1 MQAREVNF
9 LSSSG
14 LGVQRRLAPRRV
26 ERGELG
32 RRLDAVASG
41 QRLECRGGAFV
52 QHHASRSRLLLAR
65 LLGVARA
72 AHGAGQ
78 AAHRRQV
85 LAQPSPKARCEALRV
100 EDDEAVAV
108 PVRPLAGEC
117 PRLYCG
123 ADVGAARQHRAEQL
137 DEHAEAVPLVARR
150 LLSAS
155 ERVERAVLHHLRWVG
170 GVSPASVDG
179 PAGRDPLPD
188 PVHHLHLAHRHHRRR
203 HVELERVAP
212 CGGREAAERVG
223 ADGTGAAAGRRRKGR
238 RVCEGQPDHA
248 GGERLVRPVAR
259 RPKVVRVAG
268 GDDADAVLLCQP
280 QGRLHREVAH
290 DSAERIP
297 AIDHSCAPRAP
308 LHDRARNAVDELRLN
323 LVGVRVGAVGAVR
336 RDAARVG
343 VGQHVCRLR
352 GVGRRSARRGEARGE
367 EVSQHAPWQPHRAS
381 VGQAGLDGAA
391 AEAAPPPKAKYVRQR
406 QAEGEAQAEGE
417 EGVVVLRRR
426 HVVGL

>member
-203 HVELERVAP
+203 HVELERVA
-212 CGGREAAERVG
+212 CSLSTRLVAEGRACLSPSVSTMPPAAGAKQQRGLVPTARVQPPV
-223 ADGTGAAAGRRRKGR
+223 AAAK
-238 RVCEGQPDHA
+238 
-248 GGERLVRPVAR
+248 
-259 RPKVVRVAG
+259 
-268 GDDADAVLLCQP
+268 
-280 QGRLHREVAH
+280 
-290 DSAERIP
+290 
-297 AIDHSCAPRAP
+297 
-308 LHDRARNAVDELRLN
+308 
-323 LVGVRVGAVGAVR
+323 GAVFVKDSPIMPAE
-336 RDAARVG
+336 
-343 VGQHVCRLR
+343 
-352 GVGRRSARRGEARGE
+352 SA
-367 EVSQHAPWQPHRAS
+367 WF
-381 VGQAGLDGAA
+381 
-391 AEAAPPPKAKYVRQR
+391 
-406 QAEGEAQAEGE
+406 AQ
-417 EGVVVLRRR
+417 
-426 HVVGL
+426 